1 MQQADSSERWNDSGR
16 YEKWWGSGSVLS
28 EDSWEDE
35 GVVESSQKISISRN
49 CIENKNQA
57 CYSSGTQIN
66 SSICNVSIFINSFTS
81 SPDIRALIKNENHR
95 KQINTCLIKKVV
107 HIYWYI
113 YKMYAMIFIKI
124 SSFSF
129 KGVISVYER
138 RAVYE
143 QMKIIK
149 RIKLAGQISIR

>member
-1 MQQADSSERWNDSGR
+1 MKALKISGEQEAFYQEILGKRKEER
-16 YEKWWGSGSVLS
+16 
-28 EDSWEDE
+28 
-35 GVVESSQKISISRN
+35 VVEVSQKLNISKLH
-49 CIENKNQA
+49 IENKNRA
-57 CYSSGTQIN
+57 CYSTNTQMQSN
-66 SSICNVSIFINSFTS
+66 ICNVSIFINSFTS

-129 KGVISVYER
+129 KGVISV
-138 RAVYE
+138 
-143 QMKIIK
+143 
-149 RIKLAGQISIR
+149 

>member
-1 MQQADSSERWNDSGR
+1 MIFESSEDQWRTGGILSG
-16 YEKWWGSGSVLS
+16 
-28 EDSWEDE
+28 DSWKEE
-35 GVVESSQKISISRN
+35 RVVEVSQKLSISKLH
-49 CIENKNQA
+49 IENKNQA

-129 KGVISVYER
+129 KGVIFV
-138 RAVYE
+138 
-143 QMKIIK
+143 
-149 RIKLAGQISIR
+149 

>member
-1 MQQADSSERWNDSGR
+1 MIFEN
-16 YEKWWGSGSVLS
+16 S
-28 EDSWEDE
+28 EDQWRTGGILSGDSWKDE
-35 GVVESSQKISISRN
+35 RVVEVSQKLSISKLH
-49 CIENKNQA
+49 IENKNRA
-57 CYSSGTQIN
+57 CYSTNTQMQSN
-66 SSICNVSIFINSFTS
+66 ICNVSIFINSFTS

-129 KGVISVYER
+129 KGVISV
-138 RAVYE
+138 
-143 QMKIIK
+143 
-149 RIKLAGQISIR
+149 

>member
-1 MQQADSSERWNDSGR
+1 MIFESSEDQWRTGGILSG
-16 YEKWWGSGSVLS
+16 
-28 EDSWEDE
+28 DSWKEE
-35 GVVESSQKISISRN
+35 RVVEVSQKLSISKLH
-49 CIENKNQA
+49 IENKNRA
-57 CYSSGTQIN
+57 CYSTNTQMQSN
-66 SSICNVSIFINSFTS
+66 ICNVSIFINSFTS

-129 KGVISVYER
+129 KGVIFV
-138 RAVYE
+138 
-143 QMKIIK
+143 
-149 RIKLAGQISIR
+149 

>member
-1 MQQADSSERWNDSGR
+1 MIFESSEDQWRTGGILSGDSWKDER
-16 YEKWWGSGSVLS
+16 VV
-28 EDSWEDE
+28 EDS
-35 GVVESSQKISISRN
+35 QKVSISKLH
-49 CIENKNQA
+49 IENKNRA
-57 CYSSGTQIN
+57 CYSTNTQMQSN
-66 SSICNVSIFINSFTS
+66 ICNVSIFINSFTS

-129 KGVISVYER
+129 KGVISV
-138 RAVYE
+138 
-143 QMKIIK
+143 
-149 RIKLAGQISIR
+149 

>member
-16 YEKWWGSGSVLS
+16 YEKWRGSGSVLS
-28 EDSWEDE
+28 GDSWEDE

-49 CIENKNQA
+49 CIENKNRA
-57 CYSSGTQIN
+57 CYSTNTQMQSN
-66 SSICNVSIFINSFTS
+66 ICNVSIFINSFTS

-129 KGVISVYER
+129 KGVISV
-138 RAVYE
+138 
-143 QMKIIK
+143 
-149 RIKLAGQISIR
+149 

>member
-1 MQQADSSERWNDSGR
+1 MIFESSEDQWRTGGILSG
-16 YEKWWGSGSVLS
+16 
-28 EDSWEDE
+28 DSWKDE
-35 GVVESSQKISISRN
+35 RVVEVSQKLSISKLH
-49 CIENKNQA
+49 IENKNRA
-57 CYSSGTQIN
+57 CYSTNTQMQSN
-66 SSICNVSIFINSFTS
+66 ICNVSIFINSFTS

-129 KGVISVYER
+129 KGVIFV
-138 RAVYE
+138 
-143 QMKIIK
+143 
-149 RIKLAGQISIR
+149 

>member
-1 MQQADSSERWNDSGR
+1 MIRRWKLLQQADSSERWNDSGR
-16 YEKWWGSGSVLS
+16 YEKWRGSGSVLS
-28 EDSWEDE
+28 GDSWEDE

-129 KGVISVYER
+129 KGVIFV
-138 RAVYE
+138 
-143 QMKIIK
+143 
-149 RIKLAGQISIR
+149 

>member
-1 MQQADSSERWNDSGR
+1 MIFESSEDQWRTGGILSGDSWKDER
-16 YEKWWGSGSVLS
+16 VV
-28 EDSWEDE
+28 EDS
-35 GVVESSQKISISRN
+35 QKVSISKLH
-49 CIENKNQA
+49 IENRYQA
-57 CYSSGTQIN
+57 CYSTNTQMN
-66 SSICNVSIFINSFTS
+66 SNICTVSIFINSFTS

-129 KGVISVYER
+129 KGVISV
-138 RAVYE
+138 
-143 QMKIIK
+143 
-149 RIKLAGQISIR
+149 

>member
-1 MQQADSSERWNDSGR
+1 MEDQKQRVYDALNKMGIK
-16 YEKWWGSGSVLS
+16 YE
-28 EDSWEDE
+28 
-35 GVVESSQKISISRN
+35 VVEH
-49 CIENKNQA
+49 EPV
-57 CYSSGTQIN
+57 SGTQIN

-129 KGVISVYER
+129 KGVISV
-138 RAVYE
+138 
-143 QMKIIK
+143 
-149 RIKLAGQISIR
+149 

>member
-1 MQQADSSERWNDSGR
+1 MIFESSEDQWRTGGILSG
-16 YEKWWGSGSVLS
+16 
-28 EDSWEDE
+28 DSWKDE
-35 GVVESSQKISISRN
+35 RVVEVSQKLSISKLH
-49 CIENKNQA
+49 IENKNRA
-57 CYSSGTQIN
+57 CYSTNTQMQSN
-66 SSICNVSIFINSFTS
+66 ICNVSIFINSFTS

-129 KGVISVYER
+129 KGVISV
-138 RAVYE
+138 
-143 QMKIIK
+143 
-149 RIKLAGQISIR
+149 